1 MMNMKRIYFASAVLV
16 MSASV
21 SFGQNFNPTVEVTN
35 TYHGNPS
42 EAHKPL
48 LEMNVPDSLLRFDLD
63 FDYEVFNKPYQGAYS
78 FKPYMLDMRPA
89 KDAWRGRK
97 LFLKAGAGYSFHPQ
111 LDFVFSP
118 ELSGPFQMSI
128 YASHKSYFGNYHKI
142 SPVLG
147 EDEIFRLK
155 ETDGHFSGHDALTS
169 AGFDGLYCWDKAI
182 LSFGVGYY
190 GLAAK
195 DTVMS
200 RSYNALDFNARVR
213 SNNDSES
220 YFLYD
225 IG

>member
-97 LFLKAGAGYSFHPQ
+97 LFLKAGAGYSFH
-111 LDFVFSP
+111 L
-118 ELSGPFQMSI
+118 
-128 YASHKSYFGNYHKI
+128 N
-142 SPVLG
+142 
-147 EDEIFRLK
+147 
-155 ETDGHFSGHDALTS
+155 
-169 AGFDGLYCWDKAI
+169 WI
-182 LSFGVGYY
+182 LC
-190 GLAAK
+190 LA
-195 DTVMS
+195 
-200 RSYNALDFNARVR
+200 RN
-213 SNNDSES
+213 
-220 YFLYD
+220 
-225 IG
+225 